1 MSLLSLIRTGRLPE
15 KPWKVEAVIRLI
27 ASIIICVM
35 IGAVAAAIIRYFSAT
50 QQKSIAI
57 LLGGSAGALA
67 FFSVALFILAR
78 PWPFEKYLRNLLILL
93 GSIYGGFFL
102 MWTIGRVTGDHGELQ
117 NSTLRILIAVLAF
130 QGAALVLVHF
140 FLREHHT
147 NWVEGFGLNNHL
159 RHALLLGLGV
169 GALTL
174 PAVWALQGIS
184 SVILQWLTF
193 HPHEQEAVELLRA
206 TAAWSNRL
214 VLGVATIVLAPIAE
228 EVIFRGILYPA
239 IKRAGYPRTA
249 LWGTAVLFGVIHV
262 NLATFVPLAFLAVVL
277 ACLYEYTGNLLAC
290 ITVHGFFNAA
300 NFIALYL
307 FQK

>member
-1 MSLLSLIRTGRLPE
+1 MSLVSLIRTGRLPE
-15 KPWKVEAVIRLI
+15 KPWKTDAVVRLI
-27 ASIIICVM
+27 ASIIVCVM
-35 IGAVAAAIIRYFSAT
+35 IGAVAAAVIHYFGEPK
-50 QQKSIAI
+50 QKSPLIF
-57 LLGGSAGALA
+57 LCGSAGALA
-67 FFSVALFILAR
+67 FFGVALFILAQ
-78 PWPFEKYLRNLLILL
+78 PWQLEKYLRNLLILF

-102 MWTIGRVTGDHGELQ
+102 MWSMGRATGEHGELQ
-117 NSTLRILIAVLAF
+117 NSTLRILLAVLAF

-147 NWVEGFGLNNHL
+147 GWVEGFGLDNDIG
-159 RHALLLGLGV
+159 HALSLGIGV
-169 GALTL
+169 GVVTL
-174 PAVWALQGIS
+174 PAVWALQGLS
-184 SVILQWLTF
+184 SVILQLLTF

-206 TAAWSNRL
+206 TEAWSNRL
-214 VLGVATIVLAPIAE
+214 ILGIATIVIAPVAE

-249 LWGTAVLFGVIHV
+249 LWGTAILFGLIHF
-262 NLATFVPLAFLAVVL
+262 NLGTFVPLTFLAIVL

-290 ITVHGFFNAA
+290 ITVHSFFNAA